1 MTVNRRLAGH
11 RRHLAA
17 FLVVCAALLGACSDD
32 GGTDDEAIGSTST
45 TRPMTTSSTSTSQ
58 LEESDEAAVRAAYAA
73 ANRAFIDAA
82 AIPDPDYPAIAATH
96 TGPMLEQSRD
106 VLGALKRDNRVIR
119 YPEHSVYEVA
129 VDDIAIEGEVARFSF
144 CAVDDGERVDAG
156 TGEVI
161 SSGVLTA
168 QGKAAM
174 RREGDVW
181 KLAEQSFTSR
191 EEGVAECD

>member
-17 FLVVCAALLGACSDD
+17 FLVLCAALLGACSDD
-32 GGTDDEAIGSTST
+32 GDDDEAIGSTST
-45 TRPMTTSSTSTSQ
+45 TRPMTTSSTTSTSQ
-58 LEESDEAAVRAAYAA
+58 LGESDEAAVRGAYEA

-82 AIPDPDYPAIAATH
+82 AIPDPDYPAVAATH

-119 YPEHSVYEVA
+119 YPEDSLYEVA
-129 VDDIAIEGEVARFSF
+129 VDDIAIDGETARFSF
-144 CAVDDGERVDAG
+144 CAVDDGERVDAR

-168 QGKAAM
+168 QGEAAM